1 MMREKGWGMRNIMAA
16 AERRREST
24 IRPGERA
31 KCARRGWSSLPGR
44 PLLEIPWEN
53 RKETVMRTKFSDR
66 GKEKTVWIGAPL
78 HSKKAA
84 SKKREAAVRST
95 TPVTH
100 HRMVSTR
107 AARMTDCCR
116 VKPRGRSRRIRAGST
131 SVSTKRRARRRFAAS
146 GALTRVSINV
156 PLTVSAPWG
165 PPERCGGPSHAAPG
179 KSGA

>member
-1 MMREKGWGMRNIMAA
+1 MREKGWGMRNIMAA

-78 HSKKAA
+78 HSKRPPA
-84 SKKREAAVRST
+84 KRER
-95 TPVTH
+95 
-100 HRMVSTR
+100 
-107 AARMTDCCR
+107 
-116 VKPRGRSRRIRAGST
+116 
-131 SVSTKRRARRRFAAS
+131 
-146 GALTRVSINV
+146 
-156 PLTVSAPWG
+156 PLSAP
-165 PPERCGGPSHAAPG
+165 PPGHPPQDGEHQGGEDDG
-179 KSGA
+179 LRVG